1 MMHRYLCV
9 LLLSIGL
16 LADRTAAEAQTV
28 FIPDTNLRVW
38 LNTAKP
44 NSVDALGNCDS
55 AAWNAQPPNS
65 VGFSFTVVPNFGSV
79 DLEGMQY
86 LKMPTLYMNG
96 TSLDTISVT
105 YPGHPPGMTQLVI
118 TEVDVNSING
128 QFWPLPNGLDIFN
141 ATRCGLTGLPAFTG
155 TRLWIRENDLGG
167 QVLNVP
173 PTVTSLRLNDCNIT
187 QVPSI
192 PNVTELEVNDD
203 PLGTLTNLPPGLLS
217 LSAHNAGL
225 STLPALPPNL
235 QTLVVS
241 SNALSSLPPLPNLLM
256 TLDITNNQFTVLD
269 SLPPLLYTLY
279 VKTNPIPVLPALPAS
294 LWRLDGSY
302 SGLTSL
308 PSPLPP
314 ALTILTMYNTAGLTA
329 LPALPSSL
337 AFLEISGTAVAQ
349 LPALPQSL
357 TYLRAMNNTALTC
370 LPALP
375 PQVFTLRLANSGVS
389 CIPNIPPALVPGLNN
404 IGIAPVVCNPGTSP
418 CPIVDPLIIGTTF
431 SDADVDGVF
440 DVGEATRPNATVIA
454 QPGDLLAGSDIN
466 GNYVLPANVGSFSV
480 TGVPGLYEPVTTAPY
495 AVTFTALGQVDSL
508 NHIGFNVIPGMYDLV
523 TTITSTNVRPGFN
536 TGVWVTVHNVGTEPT
551 TATVQLTFD
560 AALSYVSSSEVPDA
574 VNGNVVDWTT
584 PSIVPGGSWT
594 VWVELYGPPA
604 LVLGSPVV
612 QQATATPSQPDQTPA
627 DNTYILNDV
636 VVGSFDPN
644 DKKVEPST
652 LSLLDVASG
661 TRVEYTVRFQN
672 TGTFPAERVL
682 ITDTLSSDL
691 QWATMQVL
699 GSSHTHTWY
708 IHNGVLHVLFESIN
722 LSDSVSDEP
731 GSHGFVKFSFVPSN
745 TLITGDAVGNIANI
759 YFDFNE
765 PVITNDALFYVE
777 TSLAVDGADA
787 DGLRAWPNPAQDV
800 LFVALDGATIGTLS
814 VVDATG
820 REVLST
826 TIGARAELHIGA
838 LAAGPYLLRCTNS
851 KGVRTSHLMKH

>member
-28 FIPDTNLRVW
+28 FIPDPYTRTW
-38 LNTAKP
+38 LNIAKP
-44 NSVDALGNCDS
+44 NSVDANGDCDT
-55 AAWNAQPPNS
+55 AAWNAAPPS
-65 VGFSFTVVPNFGSV
+65 AVGFDLSSVPNGGAV
-79 DLEGMQY
+79 DLEGIQH
-86 LKMPTLYMNG
+86 LKIGTLEIRDGDINNATVALQG
-96 TSLDTISVT
+96 FPLNLGQIRLIDIPSSNIS
-105 YPGHPPGMTQLVI
+105 GLL
-118 TEVDVNSING
+118 
-128 QFWPLPNGLDIFN
+128 PLPPLSIFWCDN
-141 ATRCGLTGLPAFTG
+141 CDMATLPAFTG
-155 TRLWIRENDLGG
+155 GYLWFWNNDLSA
-167 QVLNVP
+167 QVQSVPMDVVDLRMNSCNISNVP
-173 PTVTSLRLNDCNIT
+173 PLPVGLLRLEISDNPLSAWPS
-187 QVPSI
+187 VPAGLL
-192 PNVTELEVNDD
+192 ELEASRVGLNYA
-203 PLGTLTNLPPGLLS
+203 PANLPNGLTHLGVDG
-217 LSAHNAGL
+217 NDIP
-225 STLPALPPNL
+225 T
-235 QTLVVS
+235 
-241 SNALSSLPPLPNLLM
+241 LPPLPTSLTGLSANNNLLTSIPPLPM
-256 TLDITNNQFTVLD
+256 FMQALYVSNNPLD
-269 SLPPLLYTLY
+269 SLP
-279 VKTNPIPVLPALPAS
+279 VLPFFMSQLSAGSCGLSALPAWS
-294 LWRLDGSY
+294 PNLTNVHLDSNAF
-302 SGLTSL
+302 TSF
-308 PSPLPP
+308 PPLPGS
-314 ALTILTMYNTAGLTA
+314 LGLLNLRGCAG
-329 LPALPSSL
+329 
-337 AFLEISGTAVAQ
+337 
-349 LPALPQSL
+349 
-357 TYLRAMNNTALTC
+357 LTC
-370 LPALP
+370 LPPLP
-375 PQVFTLRLANSGVS
+375 AGMSNVWVGGTGITCL
-389 CIPNIPPALVPGLNN
+389 PNIPPGLNLN
-404 IGIAPVVCNPGTSP
+404 PFALGIQPVVCNPGTSP

-431 SDADVDGVF
+431 VDADVDGVF
-440 DVGEATRPNATVIA
+440 DAGEAARPNATVIA
-454 QPGDLLAGSDIN
+454 QPGDLLTASDIN

-495 AVTFTALGQVDSL
+495 AVTFTGVGQVDSL

-523 TTITSTNVRPGFN
+523 TTITGTNVRPGFN
-536 TGVWVTVHNVGTEPT
+536 TGVWVNVHNVGTEPT

-604 LVLGSPVV
+604 LVLGTPVV

-652 LSLLDVASG
+652 LSLLDIASG
-661 TRVEYTVRFQN
+661 TRVVYTVRFQN

-708 IHNGVLHVLFESIN
+708 IHNGVLHVLFENIN
-722 LSDSVSDEP
+722 LPDSVSDEP

-745 TLITGDAVGNIANI
+745 TLITGDDVGNIANI
-759 YFDFNE
+759 FFDYND
-765 PVITNDALFYVE
+765 PVITNEALFYVE
-777 TSLAVDGADA
+777 TSLAVDGADT

-800 LFVALDGATIGTLS
+800 LFVALAGATIGTLS

-820 REVLST
+820 REVLTST
-826 TIGARAELHIGA
+826 ATSTRAVLNIGA

-851 KGVRTSHLMKH
+851 KGVRTTHLMKH

>member
-1 MMHRYLCV
+1 MMHRYLSICV
-9 LLLSIGL
+9 LAFGL
-16 LADRTAAEAQTV
+16 HASAQTI

-38 LNTAKP
+38 MNNAKP
-44 NSVDALGNCDS
+44 NSVDINGDCDTAL
-55 AAWNAQPPNS
+55 WNAQPPQGVYCPVYNLPNNS
-65 VGFSFTVVPNFGSV
+65 TVDLQGIQHLKMDYLQISGATNDSIHVLWPGYPLLVEQIALERVNTGLFSPAMFPMPPSVQSFYCDRCGITQLPGFSGAWMVVKNT
-79 DLEGMQY
+79 DL
-86 LKMPTLYMNG
+86 
-96 TSLDTISVT
+96 S
-105 YPGHPPGMTQLVI
+105 
-118 TEVDVNSING
+118 
-128 QFWPLPNGLDIFN
+128 
-141 ATRCGLTGLPAFTG
+141 
-155 TRLWIRENDLGG
+155 G

-173 PTVTSLRLNDCNIT
+173 PSVISLDLVNCALSTSPA
-187 QVPSI
+187 V
-192 PNVTELEVNDD
+192 PNVTNLTIDD
-203 PLGTLTNLPPGLLS
+203 NPLTSWANLPANLGNLT
-217 LSAHNAGL
+217 ANNVGL
-225 STLPALPPNL
+225 STPPPVAGSTTLTYLEIGNNGHTAIPALPP
-235 QTLVVS
+235 TLEY
-241 SNALSSLPPLPNLLM
+241 LHMDDNLLVTIPSLAGT
-256 TLDITNNQFTVLD
+256 TLRSLHVSNN
-269 SLPPLLYTLY
+269 P
-279 VKTNPIPVLPALPAS
+279 
-294 LWRLDGSY
+294 
-302 SGLTSL
+302 
-308 PSPLPP
+308 
-314 ALTILTMYNTAGLTA
+314 LTA
-329 LPALPSSL
+329 LPQLPATMEYLYAENTAITTLPNPLPPILKQLNVTGDQVTTIPPLPSTFQWLWIDNSQVSQLPAFPSSL
-337 AFLEISGTAVAQ
+337 LQ
-349 LPALPQSL
+349 LDALG
-357 TYLRAMNNTALTC
+357 ATALTC

-375 PQVFTLRLANSGVS
+375 AGMYRAKLAGSGVT
-389 CIPNIPPALVPGLNN
+389 CLPNIPPSFDITFNTL
-404 IGIAPVVCNPGTSP
+404 GIAPIVCNPGTSP
-418 CPIVDPLIIGTTF
+418 CPIVDPLITGTTF

-440 DVGEATRPNATVIA
+440 DAGEAARPNATVIA
-454 QPGDLLAGSDIN
+454 QPGDLLTGSDIN

-523 TTITSTNVRPGFN
+523 TTITGTNVRPGFN
-536 TGVWVTVHNVGTEPT
+536 TGVWLTVNNVGTEPT

-604 LVLGSPVV
+604 LVLGTPVV

-652 LSLLDVASG
+652 LSLLDVTSG
-661 TRVEYTVRFQN
+661 TRVQYTVRFQN

-708 IHNGVLHVLFESIN
+708 IHNGVLHVLFENIN
-722 LSDSVSDEP
+722 LPDSVSDEP

-745 TLITGDAVGNIANI
+745 ALVTGDAVGNIANI
-759 YFDFNE
+759 YFDYNE
-765 PVITNDALFYVE
+765 PVITNEAVFYVE
-777 TSLAVDGADA
+777 TSLAVGDADA

-800 LFVALDGATIGTLS
+800 LFVALDGGTIGTLS

-820 REVLST
+820 REVLTSAASGT
-826 TIGARAELHIGA
+826 RAILNVGG

-851 KGVRTSHLMKH
+851 TGVRTVHFLKH